1 MAKITRK
8 SYKRKKI
15 VLGVSIF
22 ASIALISTG
31 FAAWVIAN
39 EAKGGDK
46 GNVVVGTVEDAAIKF
61 VGIKQSAKSFVF
73 DCKKDDTK
81 GRVYF
86 QEETGKENCGER
98 LTITVSGGVL
108 NPTHLKSGTIKMEVP
123 TSVTEATTANYI
135 VLPNCVNAD
144 QELTF
149 TEYTV
154 KEGDQYNSST
164 DKVAVDTVIK
174 TFTYDITFEW
184 GSVFGGKNPGE
195 YYDDDAEGAKVAY
208 ETVKST
214 MEAFYAK
221 LNTSDQYTVT
231 VSATANA

>member
-1 MAKITRK
+1 MAKITRR
-8 SYKRKKI
+8 SYKRKKV

-31 FAAWVIAN
+31 FAAFVIAKN
-39 EAKGGDK
+39 ADANIG
-46 GNVVVGTVEDAAIKF
+46 GNVVVGTVKDAAIDF
-61 VGIKQSAKSFVF
+61 VGVKQSANSFVF

-98 LTITVSGGVL
+98 LTITITGGIT
-108 NPTHLKSGTIKMEVP
+108 NPDYLKSGTIKMTVP
-123 TSVTEATTANYI
+123 DSVTAAATANYI
-135 VLPNCVNAD
+135 VLPDCVEKE
-144 QELTF
+144 QSLTF
-149 TEYTV
+149 TKYTV
-154 KEGDQYNSST
+154 AADDDFAKA
-164 DKVAVDTVIK
+164 KVEVGTELKV
-174 TFTYDITFEW
+174 FSYDITFTW
-184 GSVFGGKNPGE
+184 GAAFNGKNPGE

-214 MEAFYAK
+214 MEDFYAK
-221 LNTSDQYTVT
+221 LNTSKQYTVT